1 MKKGGIAPALFRS
14 ACVDEATPGADRRFG
29 DLQILAPDGADPAPR
44 GFLMRA
50 VSFFHVSLLLMLF
63 G

>member
-14 ACVDEATPGADRRFG
+14 ACVDETTPGADRRFG
-29 DLQILAPDGADPAPR
+29 DLQILAPDGADPSPW

-50 VSFFHVSLLLMLF
+50 VCFFHVSLLLMLC
-63 G
+63 